1 VRGTSNSG
9 DGVYGRSNRG
19 HAALLEGNA
28 KITGNLEKAGGS
40 FKIDHPLDPA
50 NKYLSHSFVESPDMK
65 NVYDGTVILDNHIY
79 AVDVIETQIT
89 SYALCT
95 QLLYPTDSPA
105 GSSINQY
112 LDSQTFPYQEPH
124 QVPTSIQTAPEAS
137 LPFEEQ
143 QLLQENGVVDVTV
156 PETTISS
163 VVDGNNI
170 QLQEGAV
177 TTSNKVVFT
186 IESARELV

>member
-1 VRGTSNSG
+1 
-9 DGVYGRSNRG
+9 
-19 HAALLEGNA
+19 
-28 KITGNLEKAGGS
+28 
-40 FKIDHPLDPA
+40 
-50 NKYLSHSFVESPDMK
+50 MK